1 MSQTRNTASRYL
13 VITFYKFQKK
23 SSDHKEADTM
33 LVAFVESAEV
43 NGSNVM
49 VRFLSGDMDILV
61 LFILHLFL
69 FTNNPLLTLAPKIV

>member
-1 MSQTRNTASRYL
+1 
-13 VITFYKFQKK
+13 
-23 SSDHKEADTM
+23 M

-49 VRFLSGDMDILV
+49 IRFLSGGMDILV

-69 FTNNPLLTLAPKIV
+69 FINNPLLTLAPKIV